1 MANEVS
7 ETQTMRDPYAEY
19 ADEVS
24 SRPFDGDLLRF
35 TKHGEYKAGQ
45 EQYEIEEGTRMI
57 LFLPGM
63 KRGWVKW
70 DDGMPVQHIMGL
82 VSERFKAPK
91 RSELDDLDEDE
102 WPELNG
108 RPIDPWQ
115 TTNHLPMC
123 DVEGNVYTFI
133 TSSKGG
139 LSAVGQVSDVYSRRK
154 RMHPDEIPVVEL
166 LSRSYV
172 HKQFGETFAP
182 VFKIIGWT
190 QVPNTFTEL
199 TGAIEDASD
208 QTLLLEDLGGS
219 LNGNGNGDED
229 EPDEEEQ
236 EPTPEPEEVRRP
248 AVRAAAKPAGR
259 GAPVKPATRAAP
271 AKPGLRAPVKP
282 VAGKVAA
289 HGAKAAVGGKK
300 RSPRM

>member
-1 MANEVS
+1 
-7 ETQTMRDPYAEY
+7 
-19 ADEVS
+19 
-24 SRPFDGDLLRF
+24 
-35 TKHGEYKAGQ
+35 
-45 EQYEIEEGTRMI
+45 
-57 LFLPGM
+57 
-63 KRGWVKW
+63 
-70 DDGMPVQHIMGL
+70 
-82 VSERFKAPK
+82 
-91 RSELDDLDEDE
+91 
-102 WPELNG
+102 
-108 RPIDPWQ
+108 
-115 TTNHLPMC
+115 
-123 DVEGNVYTFI
+123 
-133 TSSKGG
+133 
-139 LSAVGQVSDVYSRRK
+139 
-154 RMHPDEIPVVEL
+154 MHPDEIPVVEL